1 MLMTEFSNVYGHL
14 PRGRCGLKFITL
26 LMFQLARQSPS
37 ARKVWIEIKQFYVCN
52 TFIKSPSAR
61 KVWIEIHNLLTPL
74 SQGGSHLPRGRC
86 GLKSYTDFH
95 DLNLDWSPSAR
106 KVWIEIKFNYKCH
119 MSPFSHLPRGRCG
132 LKFPSLLNLGRYVSS
147 PSARKVWIEI

>member
-61 KVWIEIHNLLTPL
+61 KVWIEIFATHNIL
-74 SQGGSHLPRGRC
+74 GG
-86 GLKSYTDFH
+86 
-95 DLNLDWSPSAR
+95 
-106 KVWIEIKFNYKCH
+106 
-119 MSPFSHLPRGRCG
+119 
-132 LKFPSLLNLGRYVSS
+132 VSS
-147 PSARKVWIEI
+147 PSARKVWIEIDLV